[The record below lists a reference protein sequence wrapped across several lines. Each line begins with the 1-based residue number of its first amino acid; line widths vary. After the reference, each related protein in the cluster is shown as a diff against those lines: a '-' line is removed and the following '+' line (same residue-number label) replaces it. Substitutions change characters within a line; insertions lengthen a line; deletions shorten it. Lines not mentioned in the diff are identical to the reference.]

1 MAKILVRDVS
11 FNVMLHGFRLI
22 WQILMGLGK
31 LNVGE
36 IMLQNGKHHRMVD
49 VAITHVP

>member
-11 FNVMLHGFRLI
+11 FNVVLHGFPLI

-31 LNVGE
+31 LNVGV
-36 IMLQNGKHHRMVD
+36 ITIQNGKHHPMVD
-49 VAITHVP
+49 VAITRVP